1 MEDQKNDT
9 HNVESVQLG
18 KPPSAPNPA
27 SDVGILPPLRKVDDN
42 VSSPPENGK
51 WDAESLVPLAAL
63 KMLSAALH
71 KLATATGDIPPKPS
85 YHYLAAP
92 TIATDK
98 GESRSPIS
106 SRPATPTPDIH
117 PEELSTASIPESEAG
132 PCEPAITIIEADANP
147 LGIQQEII
155 ARKFFSKITPPISI
169 EDYLLRLQ
177 QYCPMSTAVYLAA
190 GTYIQKLAID
200 ERTVLITK
208 RTIHRLALAS
218 LRVAMKALEDLRYP
232 QSRFAGV
239 GGVERTELGKLE
251 IALCYLVDFD
261 LQVNNKYL
269 YDKMELLRQA
279 ADQIMIASVS
289 SKSILTPVTTYVR
302 ERTSDETEIT

>member
-1 MEDQKNDT
+1 MDDMKDGTSNAEYIRHD
-9 HNVESVQLG
+9 

-27 SDVGILPPLRKVDDN
+27 LDVGILPPLQRVDGNTFLPPDN
-42 VSSPPENGK
+42 DEWNVETL
-51 WDAESLVPLAAL
+51 APLAAL

-85 YHYLAAP
+85 SNYLQTST
-92 TIATDK
+92 TITDRE
-98 GESRSPIS
+98 ESRSPFT
-106 SRPATPTPDIH
+106 SRPATPTPEIH
-117 PEELSTASIPESEAG
+117 PQELSIASIPEPEAE

-147 LGIQQEII
+147 LGIQQEMI

-190 GTYIQKLAID
+190 GTYVQKLAVD
-200 ERTVLITK
+200 ERTVPITK

-239 GGVERTELGKLE
+239 GGVERSELGKLE

-261 LQVNNKYL
+261 LQVNNIYL
-269 YDKMELLRQA
+269 YKKMELLRQA
-279 ADQIMIASVS
+279 ANQTIMASVS
-289 SKSILTPVTTYVR
+289 SKSTLTP
-302 ERTSDETEIT
+302 

>member
-1 MEDQKNDT
+1 MEYKMNGTRD
-9 HNVESVQLG
+9 VEHTEHG

-27 SDVGILPPLRKVDDN
+27 SDVGILPPLQN
-42 VSSPPENGK
+42 VNGDTSLPPNNGE
-51 WDAESLVPLAAL
+51 WTVESLAPLAAL

-71 KLATATGDIPPKPS
+71 KLATAIGDIPSKPS
-85 YHYLAAP
+85 SNYLAASR
-92 TIATDK
+92 TSTDR
-98 GESRSPIS
+98 GESRSPFT

-117 PEELSTASIPESEAG
+117 PEELSTVSIPEPEAE
-132 PCEPAITIIEADANP
+132 PCEPTITIIEADANP
-147 LGIQQEII
+147 LGIQQEMI
-155 ARKFFSKITPPISI
+155 ARKFFSKKAPPISI

-190 GTYIQKLAID
+190 GTYVQKLAVD
-200 ERTVLITK
+200 ERTVPITK

-239 GGVERTELGKLE
+239 GGVERSELGKLE

-261 LQVNNKYL
+261 LQVNNEYL

-279 ADQIMIASVS
+279 ANQVNTS
-289 SKSILTPVTTYVR
+289 SANSEFQARKI
-302 ERTSDETEIT
+302 